1 MSTKTNFK
9 RIALVA
15 VSALTAGL
23 VSVVA
28 VPAANATAGTIT
40 LTTNS
45 VGLLS
50 GSSIVSGTTT
60 THTATLL
67 STGTLSLTF
76 GAPTAS
82 TVVVSA
88 GATITSASATS
99 AISADQT
106 YAENVTTAA
115 FRPTGAIGST
125 FTVYVY
131 PETTADTVAANTPDH
146 IMTVTI
152 AGASVAGVVSVADS
166 GVFWTNGI
174 AEVSA
179 DTANE
184 EKTTA
189 GTYLTLD
196 IDLEDAYGAAITST
210 AGALVVTASAG
221 AFVGIG
227 TSETLGTFATAVSGA
242 NPSAQFVT
250 VKEATAGAGWSGTIT
265 VTYNGVVVAT
275 KSGTITGVP
284 AKITV
289 TPKKVGTGVTTGA
302 FEYQVTDSRGSVV
315 ALAAASLTMS
325 SSSNEAIVSSAVGT
339 DINSSTAAGTGSVTC
354 VSSASG
360 TSNVVMQTILANGAV
375 VKSNAMAVRCG
386 GQALGY
392 TASWDKA
399 SYAQGDVATLTVQFG
414 DSKGNPAN
422 SATAVSNALATTSSD
437 IVITANQLERATA
450 YTASMTP
457 DANGQIK
464 FTFTVGTSSG
474 VIGGKYSSI
483 VSFPTVNAFGYSDP
497 TTAGYEVTTGGGI
510 TNADVL
516 KAIVSLIAS
525 INKQIALLQ
534 KALLKK

>member
-1 MSTKTNFK
+1 MSTKTLRK

-28 VPAANATAGTIT
+28 VPAANASAGTIT
-40 LTTNS
+40 GTTNS
-45 VGLLS
+45 VGLLA

-76 GAPTAS
+76 GAAS
-82 TVVVSA
+82 SVVVSA
-88 GATITSASATS
+88 GATITSASSTS

-106 YAENVTTAA
+106 SAINVTTAA

-125 FTVYVY
+125 FTVSVY
-131 PETTADTVAANTPDH
+131 SETSLPVTTPDH

-152 AGASVAGVVSVADS
+152 AGSSVAGVVSVADS
-166 GVFWTNGI
+166 GVFWVNGI
-174 AEVSA
+174 SDQSA
-179 DTANE
+179 DVATE
-184 EKTTA
+184 ESTTT

-196 IDLEDAYGAAITST
+196 IDLEDAYGAAITGTS
-210 AGALVVTASAG
+210 GALVVTASAG

-227 TSETLGTFATAVSGA
+227 TSETLGTFATAVSGGV
-242 NPSAQFVT
+242 NPSAQYVT
-250 VKEATAGAGWSGTIT
+250 VREATAGAGWSGTIT

-289 TPKKVGTGVTTGA
+289 TPKKVGTGVTTAG

-315 ALAAASLTMS
+315 ALTAASLTMS

-339 DINSSTAAGTGSVTC
+339 DINSSTAAGKGSVTC
-354 VSSASG
+354 VSNASG
-360 TSNVVMQTILANGAV
+360 TSNVVMQTVLSNGAV

-392 TASWDKA
+392 KASWDKA
-399 SYAQGDVATLTVQFG
+399 TYAQGEVATLTVQFG

-422 SATAVSNALATTSSD
+422 SAIAVSNASATTASD
-437 IVITANQLERATA
+437 IIITANQLERATA
-450 YTASMTP
+450 YAASMTP
-457 DANGQIK
+457 DANGQVK
-464 FTFTVGTSSG
+464 FTFTVGTSAG
-474 VIGGKYSSI
+474 VVAGKYSAI
-483 VSFPTVNAFGYSDP
+483 VSFPTVNALGFSDA
-497 TTAGYEVTTGGGI
+497 TTAGYEVTTGGAV

-525 INKQIALLQ
+525 INKQIAALQ
-534 KALLKK
+534 KALLRR

>member
-1 MSTKTNFK
+1 MSTKTLRK

-15 VSALTAGL
+15 VTALTAGL

-28 VPAANATAGTIT
+28 VPSANANGTII
-40 LTTNS
+40 TTNNS
-45 VGLLS
+45 VGLLA

-60 THTATLL
+60 THTATIL
-67 STGTLSLTF
+67 STGILNLTLG
-76 GAPTAS
+76 GAS
-82 TVVVSA
+82 SVVVSA
-88 GATITSASATS
+88 GARITSASATS

-106 YAENVTTAA
+106 GAYNVTTVGIT
-115 FRPTGAIGST
+115 PTGAIGST
-125 FTVYVY
+125 FTVSAYS
-131 PETTADTVAANTPDH
+131 ETTSATITTPDH

-174 AEVSA
+174 TDVSA
-179 DTANE
+179 DAADE
-184 EKTTA
+184 DKTTT

-210 AGALVVTASAG
+210 SGALVVTASNG

-242 NPSAQFVT
+242 NPSAQYVT
-250 VKEATAGAGWSGTIT
+250 VKEATAGAGWAGTIT

-275 KSGTITGVP
+275 KSGTITGAP

-289 TPKKVGTGVTTGA
+289 TPKKVGTGATTGA
-302 FEYQVTDSRGSVV
+302 FEYQVYDSRGSVV
-315 ALAAASLTMS
+315 ALTNAATLTMT
-325 SSSNEAIVSSAVGT
+325 SSSNEAIVSTALGQT
-339 DINSSTAAGTGSVTC
+339 LNSSTAAGSGNATC

-360 TSNVVMQTILANGAV
+360 SSNVVMQLILSNGSV
-375 VKSNAMAVRCG
+375 VKSNSMTLRCG

-392 TASWDKA
+392 KASWDKA
-399 SYAQGDVATLTVQFG
+399 SYLQGDVATLTVQFV
-414 DSKGNPAN
+414 DSKGNAAN
-422 SATAVSNALATTSSD
+422 SATAVSNASATTSSD
-437 IVITANQLERATA
+437 VVITANQLERATA

-457 DANGQIK
+457 DVNGQLK

-474 VIGGKYSSI
+474 VIGGKYSAI
-483 VSFPTVNAFGYSDP
+483 VSFPTVNAFGYSDA
-497 TTAGYEVTTGGGI
+497 TTAGYEVTTGGAV

-525 INKQIALLQ
+525 INKQIAALQ
-534 KALLKK
+534 KALLKR

>member
-1 MSTKTNFK
+1 MSTKTLRK

-28 VPAANATAGTIT
+28 APSANASAGTIT
-40 LTTNS
+40 GTTNS
-45 VGLLS
+45 VGLLA

-76 GAPTAS
+76 GAAS

-88 GATITSASATS
+88 GASITSASATS
-99 AISADQT
+99 AIAADQKS
-106 YAENVTTAA
+106 AANVTTAA
-115 FRPTGAIGST
+115 FRPSGAIGST
-125 FTVYVY
+125 FTISVYS
-131 PETTADTVAANTPDH
+131 ETALADITTPDH

-174 AEVSA
+174 TDVSA

-184 EKTTA
+184 EKTTT

-196 IDLEDAYGAAITST
+196 IDLEDAYGAAITDT
-210 AGALVVTASAG
+210 TGALVVTASAG

-242 NPSAQFVT
+242 NPSAQYVT

-265 VTYNGVVVAT
+265 VTYNGVVVST

-284 AKITV
+284 ATITV
-289 TPKKVGTGVTTGA
+289 TPKKVGTGVTSEA

-315 ALAAASLTMS
+315 ALTAASLTMS

-339 DINSSTAAGTGSVTC
+339 NINSSTAAGKGSVTC

-360 TSNVVMQTILANGAV
+360 TSNVVMQTILTNGAV

-392 TASWDKA
+392 KASWDKA
-399 SYAQGDVATLTVQFG
+399 SYAQGDVATLTVQFA
-414 DSKGNPAN
+414 DSKSNPAN
-422 SATAVSNALATTSSD
+422 SATAVSNASATTSSD
-437 IVITANQLERATA
+437 IIITANQLERATA

-464 FTFTVGTSSG
+464 FTFTVGTSAG
-474 VIGGKYSSI
+474 VVGGNYSAI
-483 VSFPTVNAFGYSDP
+483 VSFPTVNALGYSDA
-497 TTAGYEVTTGGGI
+497 TTAGYTVTTGSAVS
-510 TNADVL
+510 NADVL

-525 INKQIALLQ
+525 INKQIAALQ
-534 KALLKK
+534 KALLKR